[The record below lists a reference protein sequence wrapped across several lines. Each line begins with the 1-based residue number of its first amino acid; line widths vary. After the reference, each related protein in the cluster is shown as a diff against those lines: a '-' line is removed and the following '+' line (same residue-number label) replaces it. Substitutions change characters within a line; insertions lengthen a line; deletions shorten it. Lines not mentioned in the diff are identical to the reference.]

1 MAKRKSKPEELLNEY
16 RHHIASAQ
24 RHMGKAQ
31 RVRRDLMVFVQ
42 ENGGEDDWAELMD
55 KLNAILAEFKQD
67 PTGQKYQH

>member
-1 MAKRKSKPEELLNEY
+1 
-16 RHHIASAQ
+16 
-24 RHMGKAQ
+24 
-31 RVRRDLMVFVQ
+31 MVFVQ